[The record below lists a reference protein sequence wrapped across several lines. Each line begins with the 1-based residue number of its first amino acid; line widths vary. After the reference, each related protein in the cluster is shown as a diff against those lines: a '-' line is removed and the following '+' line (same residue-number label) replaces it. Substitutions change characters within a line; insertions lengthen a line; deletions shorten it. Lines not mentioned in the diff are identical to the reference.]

1 MLQPLPDVGF
11 ASYTELVVKVTR
23 SATIEV
29 RRVLY
34 SVPSRLVGSRLRVHL
49 YQDRL
54 VGYLGTTRVVTLPR
68 IHAHGQQ
75 RLRQVDYRHVIH
87 GLAAKPQAFRYSR
100 LRDDLL
106 PNDRYRRLWRTIDH
120 ALPAREACKWMVGVL
135 RIAADHD
142 CEAALID
149 DLEPLIAAGE
159 IPTLHQLQ
167 ARYLPSQPGHDVP
180 VTQHALA
187 DYDRLLSSQA
197 AVTVAE
203 VHHG

>member
-11 ASYTELVVKVTR
+11 AYTELVVKVTR

-34 SVPSRLVGSRLRVHL
+34 TVPSRLVGSRLRVHL

-87 GLAAKPQAFRYSR
+87 GLQAFRY
-100 LRDDLL
+100 LRDD
-106 PNDRYRRLWRTIDH
+106 
-120 ALPAREACKWMVGVL
+120 
-135 RIAADHD
+135 
-142 CEAALID
+142 
-149 DLEPLIAAGE
+149 
-159 IPTLHQLQ
+159 
-167 ARYLPSQPGHDVP
+167 
-180 VTQHALA
+180 
-187 DYDRLLSSQA
+187 
-197 AVTVAE
+197 AE
-203 VHHG
+203 

>member
-1 MLQPLPDVGF
+1 M
-11 ASYTELVVKVTR
+11 
-23 SATIEV
+23 
-29 RRVLY
+29 
-34 SVPSRLVGSRLRVHL
+34 
-49 YQDRL
+49 
-54 VGYLGTTRVVTLPR
+54 GYLGTTRVVTLPR

-87 GLAAKPQAFRYSR
+87 SLAAKPQAFRYPR

-106 PNDRYRRLWRTIDH
+106 PNDPTGACGGSLR
-120 ALPAREACKWMVGVL
+120 LPAREACKWMVGVL

-149 DLEPLIAAGE
+149 DLEPLMAGGD

-180 VTQHALA
+180 VTQHAHPRTMTGC
-187 DYDRLLSSQA
+187 YRPRRP
-197 AVTVAE
+197 
-203 VHHG
+203 